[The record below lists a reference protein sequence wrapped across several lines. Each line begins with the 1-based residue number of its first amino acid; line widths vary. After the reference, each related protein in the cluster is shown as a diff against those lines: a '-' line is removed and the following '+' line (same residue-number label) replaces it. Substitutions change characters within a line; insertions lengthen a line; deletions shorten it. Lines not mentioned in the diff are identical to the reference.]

1 MRGDQK
7 ILISSPGK
15 AHKCPLRVMPQYR
28 ESSMGE
34 VRYRRGEVSPTE
46 LTDHAVGEIQAG
58 GQKPGLL

>member
-7 ILISSPGK
+7 ILISSPGE

-46 LTDHAVGEIQAG
+46 LTDHAVGEI
-58 GQKPGLL
+58 